1 MESVTL
7 DTAQQMEES
16 KRIVNAVAADQDFR
30 FAIIDERDDEPLRLS
45 QEMSRSLFTLLSVLA
60 SGGKVTAEGVSDEL
74 TTTEAARLLGIS
86 RPTLMKRVRA
96 GKIPAFRVGTHTRLK
111 RSDVMAFSERTEDRR
126 SRALDELRGIEREL
140 DAARA
145 SDAG

>member
-60 SGGKVTAEGVSDEL
+60 SGGKVTADGVSDEL

-111 RSDVMAFSERTEDRR
+111 RSDVMVFSERTEDRR
-126 SRALDELRGIEREL
+126 SRALDELREIEREL

>member
-45 QEMSRSLFTLLSVLA
+45 QEISRSLFTLLSVLA

-111 RSDVMAFSERTEDRR
+111 RSDVMVFSERTEDRR
-126 SRALDELRGIEREL
+126 SRALDELREIEREL

>member
-111 RSDVMAFSERTEDRR
+111 RSDVMVFSERTEDRR
-126 SRALDELRGIEREL
+126 SRALDELREIEREL